1 MAEFNLEAQLER
13 LQQVVIVGD
22 AESSLE
28 IVQECVD
35 NGATAQIIV
44 NRGLIPA
51 MDIVGDRFRRNEY
64 YVPEVLIAA
73 RAMTAG
79 LGIVRPLLEEE
90 SAVPMGTVVMGTAK
104 GDLHDIGKNLVGMML
119 EGAGFDVYD
128 LGIDC
133 SVEKFLAKAR
143 EVNAD
148 IVGVS
153 ALLTTTMV
161 QMRSV
166 VDAIHEA
173 DLPAEGKVIIGG
185 APVTQQYA
193 NDIGA
198 DGYAA
203 DAASGVALAK
213 RLMGHTVEMSAE
225 ESARALLLEVRD
237 LYESAIRMQKS
248 EDIREGVLEAREL
261 AEEAREKGADLIELQ
276 RLLDAIDREL
286 TVRPA

>member
-1 MAEFNLEAQLER
+1 MAQFDLEETLER
-13 LQQVVIVGD
+13 LQQVVIKGD
-22 AESSLE
+22 AKSSPV
-28 IVQECVD
+28 IVQDCVD
-35 NGATAQIIV
+35 NGTTAQIVV

-73 RAMTAG
+73 RAMKAG
-79 LGIVRPLLEEE
+79 LDIVRPLLAEE
-90 SAVPMGTVVMGTAK
+90 SAVSLGTVVMGTAK

-133 SVEKFLAKAR
+133 GVEKFLAKAQ

-161 QMRSV
+161 QMKRV
-166 VDAIHEA
+166 VDAVHAA
-173 DLPAEGKVIIGG
+173 DLPADGKVIIGG

-203 DAASGVALAK
+203 DAASAVALAK
-213 RLMGHTVEMSAE
+213 RLMGMEVAMSAE
-225 ESARALLLEVRD
+225 EAARALLLEVRD
-237 LYESAIRMQKS
+237 LYETAIRRDKV

-276 RLLDAIDREL
+276 RILDAIDREL
-286 TVRPA
+286 TVQA